1 MVQECLDQS
10 IRTKKVHDRAGIGK
24 TLTPEKSRLLRRVV
38 PILLLLAFVLLF
50 VFDVFDFLHDRER
63 IENFFNDSGVF
74 GPVLYVLAFVAAQ
87 PLSLPGAA
95 LIIPATF
102 VWSWWEVLIY
112 SMLGGI
118 IASSIGF
125 IVARWLAQD
134 WVRKRLPQRFIGWE
148 KRFVKNALLST
159 IALRVVTGYAP
170 AADWFLGITNIK
182 WREFFIGTVIGLLP
196 ITFLF
201 SFYGDDTVRWVQ
213 NAPLIALAVVIGV
226 VLLLSAVKRHRKR
239 TEAIW

>member
-1 MVQECLDQS
+1 M
-10 IRTKKVHDRAGIGK
+10 
-24 TLTPEKSRLLRRVV
+24 
-38 PILLLLAFVLLF
+38 LLF

-63 IENFFNDSGVF
+63 IENFFNDSGIF

-102 VWSWWEVLIY
+102 VWSWWEVLVY

-134 WVRKRLPQRFIGWE
+134 WVRERLPQRFIGWE

-213 NAPLIALAVVIGV
+213 NAPLIALAVVIAV
-226 VLLLSAVKRHRKR
+226 VLLL
-239 TEAIW
+239 

>member
-1 MVQECLDQS
+1 M
-10 IRTKKVHDRAGIGK
+10 
-24 TLTPEKSRLLRRVV
+24 TPEKSRLLRRVV

-159 IALRVVTGYAP
+159 IALWVVTGYAP

-213 NAPLIALAVVIGV
+213 NAPLIALAIVIAI
-226 VLLLSAVKRHRKR
+226 VLLFSAVKRHRKR
-239 TEAIW
+239 TEAI

>member
-1 MVQECLDQS
+1 MVQEYLDQS

-38 PILLLLAFVLLF
+38 PILLLLAFV
-50 VFDVFDFLHDRER
+50 
-63 IENFFNDSGVF
+63 FNDSGVF

-239 TEAIW
+239 TEAL

>member
-1 MVQECLDQS
+1 MVPECLDQS

-24 TLTPEKSRLLRRVV
+24 ILTPEKSRLLRRVV

-148 KRFVKNALLST
+148 KRFVKTRS
-159 IALRVVTGYAP
+159 
-170 AADWFLGITNIK
+170 
-182 WREFFIGTVIGLLP
+182 
-196 ITFLF
+196 
-201 SFYGDDTVRWVQ
+201 SQ
-213 NAPLIALAVVIGV
+213 Q
-226 VLLLSAVKRHRKR
+226 
-239 TEAIW
+239 